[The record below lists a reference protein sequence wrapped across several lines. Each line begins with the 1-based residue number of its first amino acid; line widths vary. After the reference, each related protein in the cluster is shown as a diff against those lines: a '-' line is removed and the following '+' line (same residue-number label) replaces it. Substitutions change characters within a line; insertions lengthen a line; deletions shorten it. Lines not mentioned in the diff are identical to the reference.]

1 MYRIVLVV
9 GSGGFIGSVARY
21 LTQQVISKYNTGVY
35 PLGTFF
41 ANILGCLCIGL
52 VYGFSE
58 KGNWLSSEWRFFLA
72 TGICGGYTTFS
83 AFSYESIILL
93 KSENYS
99 VLFLY
104 IVLSVS
110 LGIAATFLGVFLTK

>member
-41 ANILGCLCIGL
+41 VNILGCLCIGL
-52 VYGFSE
+52 IYGFSE
-58 KGNWLSSEWRFFLA
+58 KGNWLSSESRLFLA

-83 AFSYESIILL
+83 AFSYESILLL

-104 IVLSVS
+104 IILSVI